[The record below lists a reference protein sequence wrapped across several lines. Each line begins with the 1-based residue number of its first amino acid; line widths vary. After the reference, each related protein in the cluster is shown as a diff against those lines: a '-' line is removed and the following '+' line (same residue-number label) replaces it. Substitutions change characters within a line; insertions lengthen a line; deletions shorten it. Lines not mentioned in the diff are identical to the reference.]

1 MRKIL
6 TFLLLAVS
14 SIALAQEK
22 RVYFFADFVNTLIQY
37 KGGQKFKVK
46 ANYDVANRKMMY
58 MQGDQ
63 LMELTDPQLVDT
75 IFSDGYAWTH
85 HDGHFCQIVDSKAG
99 NRVLVGWHITRVHQG
114 YTGAYGISQIPSRK
128 VRLNG
133 QFGLDDFTGEGGGI
147 FNGTTNDTNA
157 HDGNGSNLD
166 VWRMKNQST
175 YYFNKGGR
183 EYALKGIKSVY
194 KAFPEHNEQIKQFVH
209 DNHLD
214 MMTAENALQI
224 IDYLVTL

>member
-1 MRKIL
+1 MRKLVI
-6 TFLLLAVS
+6 FIFLAVFS
-14 SIALAQEK
+14 TVLAQEK
-22 RVYFFADFVNTLIQY
+22 RVYFFSDFVNTAIQY

-75 IFSDGYAWTH
+75 IVTDGYAWVL
-85 HDGHFCQIVDSKAG
+85 HDGHFCQVVDSKAG
-99 NRVLVGWHITRVHQG
+99 NRVLLGWHIVKMHEG
-114 YTGAYGISQIPSRK
+114 YVGAFGISQVPSRK
-128 VRLNG
+128 VKLNG
-133 QFGLDDFTGEGGGI
+133 QFGLDNFTADGGGI
-147 FNGTTNDTNA
+147 FNGTTDTNA

-175 YYFNKGGR
+175 YYFNKDGR
-183 EYALKGIKSVY
+183 EYALKGMKSVY
-194 KAFPEHNEQIKQFVH
+194 KAFPEHKEQIKQFVH

-214 MMTAENALQI
+214 MMTAENAFRI
-224 IDYLVTL
+224 IDFLITL

>member
-1 MRKIL
+1 MRKLVI
-6 TFLLLAVS
+6 FIFLAVFS
-14 SIALAQEK
+14 TVLAQEK
-22 RVYFFADFVNTLIQY
+22 RVYFFSDFVNTAIQY

-75 IFSDGYAWTH
+75 IVTDGYAWVL
-85 HDGHFCQIVDSKAG
+85 HDGHFCQVVDSKAG
-99 NRVLVGWHITRVHQG
+99 NRVLLGWHIVKMHEG
-114 YTGAYGISQIPSRK
+114 YVGAFGISQVPSRK
-128 VRLNG
+128 VKLNG
-133 QFGLDDFTGEGGGI
+133 QFGLDNFTADGGGI
-147 FNGTTNDTNA
+147 FNGTTDTNA

-194 KAFPEHNEQIKQFVH
+194 KAFPEQKEQIKQFVH

-214 MMTAENALQI
+214 MMTAENAFRI
-224 IDYLVTL
+224 IDFLITL

>member
-14 SIALAQEK
+14 SIAFAQEK

-75 IFSDGYAWTH
+75 IFTDGYAWVH
-85 HDGHFCQIVDSKAG
+85 HDGHFCQIVDSEAG
-99 NRVLVGWHITRVHQG
+99 NRVLVGWRIARVHQG
-114 YTGAYGISQIPSRK
+114 YVGAFGISQVPSHK
-128 VRLNG
+128 VKLNG
-133 QFGLDDFTGEGGGI
+133 QFGLDTFTGEGGGI
-147 FNGTTNDTNA
+147 FNGTTDTNA
-157 HDGNGSNLD
+157 YDGNGSNLD
-166 VWRMKNQST
+166 VWRTKNEST
-175 YYFNKGGR
+175 YYFTKNGI
-183 EYALKGIKSVY
+183 EFALKGIKSVY
-194 KAFPEHNEQIKQFVH
+194 KAFPEHKEQIKQFVRE
-209 DNHLD
+209 NNLD
-214 MMTAENALQI
+214 MMTAENAFRI